1 MSAINRQDVSTRRDQ
16 FIDSWRKFAPEMSI
30 AGYTL
35 AQFVA
40 ESQAPD
46 EIRQRLSAARTEV
59 AGTIIERQA
68 ADNRLKEKL
77 IMLTDTL
84 RGTPSYGYDSP
95 FYRSIG
101 FVPKSE
107 RKRPVRQPKA
117 VVAAPMAIAA
127 VPMALATVPM
137 TLVSVPIPPSAN
149 VA

>member
-1 MSAINRQDVSTRRDQ
+1 MRAINQQTVSTRRDQ

-35 AQFVA
+35 AQFIA

-68 ADNRLKEKL
+68 AEKLLKEKL
-77 IMLTDTL
+77 IMLTDAL
-84 RGTPSYGYDSP
+84 RGTPGHGYDSP

-101 FVPKSE
+101 FIPKSE
-107 RKRPVRQPKA
+107 RKRPVRKNKA
-117 VVAAPMAIAA
+117 GTTS
-127 VPMALATVPM
+127 MALAI
-137 TLVSVPIPPSAN
+137 VSTSPSAN

>member
-1 MSAINRQDVSTRRDQ
+1 MRAINQQTVSTRRDQ
-16 FIDSWRKFAPEMSI
+16 FIESWRKFAPEMSI

-59 AGTIIERQA
+59 AGTLIERQA
-68 ADNRLKEKL
+68 ADSLLKEKL
-77 IMLTDTL
+77 IMLTDAL
-84 RGTPSYGYDSP
+84 RGTPGYGYDSP

-107 RKRPVRQPKA
+107 RKRPVRKPKA
-117 VVAAPMAIAA
+117 AATS
-127 VPMALATVPM
+127 MALAI
-137 TLVSVPIPPSAN
+137 VSTSPSAN

>member
-1 MSAINRQDVSTRRDQ
+1 
-16 FIDSWRKFAPEMSI
+16 MSI

-59 AGTIIERQA
+59 AGTLIERQA
-68 ADNRLKEKL
+68 ADNLLKEKL
-77 IMLTDTL
+77 IMLTDAL
-84 RGTPSYGYDSP
+84 RGTPGYGYDSP

-107 RKRPVRQPKA
+107 RKRPVRKPKA
-117 VVAAPMAIAA
+117 AAT
-127 VPMALATVPM
+127 PMALAI
-137 TLVSVPIPPSAN
+137 VSTPPSAN